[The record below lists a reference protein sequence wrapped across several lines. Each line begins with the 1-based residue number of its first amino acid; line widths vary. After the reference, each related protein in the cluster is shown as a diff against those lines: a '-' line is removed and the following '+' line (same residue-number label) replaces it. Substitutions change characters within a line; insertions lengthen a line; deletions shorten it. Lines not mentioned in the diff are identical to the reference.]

1 MAKTD
6 PLLNS
11 FNAGEVSGKLD
22 SRSDLEKYRSACR
35 VMENF
40 IPMVEGGAMSRP
52 GTYFVAEIKDSSKK
66 ARLFPFQFSTEQA
79 YVVLAEEGYFRFFK
93 DEGQIVTAPDTPYE
107 LANPYSEDEIPD
119 LKITQS
125 ADVLYLA
132 HRSHNIKKLSRT
144 GHTAWTLTDFIA
156 AIQQPFVIT
165 GASKAN
171 PCVVTVTYTSTA
183 WVTATSYTA
192 GDIRVNGV
200 YSYQCLVS
208 HTSETFSTDLSNGL
222 WQQLDFPEDGD
233 IVYISG
239 VVGMTQLNGN
249 FYTVAGANSGAGTFQ
264 LSGIDSSAYTVY
276 GSAGTAQKSQFGTT
290 NNCPGAIAFFE
301 QRFMAG
307 GTNTNPLD
315 VCGSVSADFENFTQ
329 DAEDDSAAIQ
339 YTLYSDKV
347 DSVNWLVGEEYLMI
361 GTASGVWRLGA
372 SSASQPLTATNVVAK
387 RQIANGVKDMDA
399 EMVNDAILYVQ
410 RGGTT
415 VRKAQWVWEQDKY
428 TALDTTRIA
437 KHITKGASAA
447 ETGITDMDYQSEP
460 MSILWSIRAD
470 GQLLGMV
477 YEPAE
482 NIYPWFRVTT
492 DGEFESVAVIT
503 GEDEE
508 DQVWVIVKREIDGDT
523 KRYVEY
529 FKPHELFNVYED
541 AFFVDSGLTWEG
553 DAAVEVT
560 AISQAAECTITAT
573 NSLAN
578 GNYVRFRNTGTW
590 LDSHICVVSDRA
602 EGSFKVKTED
612 GTAYIDSTD
621 FADYP
626 PTEETTTY
634 DGDALSIIAISL
646 ENPAKVICPNHGMEA
661 TTPVLIAG
669 AEGMTDANGEWEVS
683 NPTSDTF
690 EIDLDATGLDPYTT
704 GGTATPGS
712 TTTAGNGTVE
722 QVAQT
727 VSGFDHLEGESIAVF
742 TDRGKHPACTV
753 ESGEITMTYYANK
766 ITGGLSYDYNL
777 QPMKFEVG
785 TQEGTSRGK
794 KKRIYS
800 LACAFYQSAGVKWGP
815 DEDNLTDVPF
825 GTGGQPELYTG
836 EKQTDF
842 DADYDTGASIYI
854 QGTSPLPCTVLSVAP
869 RIEVADV

>member
-1 MAKTD
+1 VAKTD

-66 ARLFPFQFSTEQA
+66 ARLFPFQFNTEQA
-79 YVVLAEEGYFRFFK
+79 YIVLAEEGYFRFFK
-93 DEGQIVTAPDTPYE
+93 DEAQIVTAPDTPYE

-125 ADVLYLA
+125 ADILYLA
-132 HRSHNIKKLSRT
+132 HRSHNIRKLSRT
-144 GHTAWTLTDFIA
+144 DHTSWTLTN
-156 AIQQPFVIT
+156 FVSKIDVDMTIT
-165 GASKAN
+165 GATKAN
-171 PCVVTVTYTSTA
+171 PCVISATLGSGGTNPTA
-183 WVTATSYTA
+183 
-192 GDIRVNGV
+192 
-200 YSYQCLVS
+200 
-208 HTSETFSTDLSNGL
+208 
-222 WQQLDFPEDGD
+222 GD

-239 VVGMTQLNGN
+239 VEGMTELNDR
-249 FYTVAGANSGAGTFQ
+249 FFTVGTVTTGPLTFQ
-264 LSGIDSSAYTVY
+264 LSGVDSTGYTTY
-276 GSAGTAQKSQFGTT
+276 TGAGTAVRTQFGDTG
-290 NNCPGAIAFFE
+290 NNPGAIGFFE

-307 GTNTNPLD
+307 GTDNDPLD
-315 VCGSVSADFENFTQ
+315 VFGSASADFENFTQ

-339 YTLYSDKV
+339 YSLLSDKV
-347 DSVNWLVGEEYLMI
+347 DAVNWLVGEEYLMI

-437 KHITKGASAA
+437 KHITKGASAD

-460 MSILWSIRAD
+460 MSILWSVRAD

-508 DQVWVIVKREIDGDT
+508 DQVWVIVKREIEGET

-573 NSLAN
+573 NSLAD

-602 EGSFKVKTED
+602 AGSFKVKTED

-634 DGDALSIIAISL
+634 DGDALSILAISL
-646 ENPAKVICPNHGMEA
+646 ENPAKVICANHGMEA

-669 AEGMTDANGEWEVS
+669 AEGMTDANGEWTVS

-690 EIDLDATGLDPYTT
+690 EIDLDATALDPYTS
-704 GGTATPGS
+704 GGTVTPGAI
-712 TTTAGNGTVE
+712 TTEGNGTVE

-753 ESGEITMTYYANK
+753 ESGDITLTYYANK

-825 GTGGQPELYTG
+825 GTGGQPVLYTG

-854 QGTSPLPCTVLSVAP
+854 QGTSPLPCTILSVAP